1 MPHHP
6 PHPHPRLLI
15 LEERLNSLTHGIG
28 AALGVTALVLLLATC
43 RECGATRIVSYSI
56 YGASLIMLYTAS
68 TLYHGVMEQKLK
80 DILQRVDHS
89 AIYLLIAGTYTPFT
103 LITLNGPWGWTI
115 FGIEWG
121 LALAGII
128 YKVFF
133 YDEKHRG
140 ISTAVYLLMGW
151 MALIAIKPLIGAL
164 HPGGLIWL
172 GIGGLSYSLGVIFY
186 LWRSLPFA
194 HVIWHLFVLGGSISH
209 FFAVFF
215 YT

>member
-1 MPHHP
+1 MAHGV
-6 PHPHPRLLI
+6 
-15 LEERLNSLTHGIG
+15 SHGIG
-28 AALGVTALVLLLATC
+28 VALSIGGLAVLVATAALRGDARLVASVAVFGTTLVL
-43 RECGATRIVSYSI
+43 
-56 YGASLIMLYTAS
+56 LYTAS
-68 TLYHGVMEQKLK
+68 TLYHSIPVLK
-80 DILQRVDHS
+80 AKRVLRILDHS

>member
-1 MPHHP
+1 MNNFS
-6 PHPHPRLLI
+6 PR
-15 LEERLNSLTHGIG
+15 EELANSLTHGLG
-28 AALGVTALVLLLATC
+28 AVLAVAALAVLVVFSARHGTAWHV
-43 RECGATRIVSYSI
+43 VSCSV
-56 YGASLIMLYTAS
+56 YGASMVALYLAS
-68 TLYHGVMEQKLK
+68 TLYHGVTNPRAKQVFHTL
-80 DILQRVDHS
+80 DHV

-103 LITLNGPWGWTI
+103 LLTLKGGWGWTI

-133 YDEKHRG
+133 YTHKHRG
-140 ISTAVYLLMGW
+140 VSTAIYLAMGW
-151 MALIAIKPLIGAL
+151 LAIIAIKPLLASL
-164 HPGGLIWL
+164 PTGGLIWL

-186 LWRSLPFA
+186 LWDRLPFA

-209 FFAVFF
+209 FFAIYL

>member
-1 MPHHP
+1 MPHRP
-6 PHPHPRLLI
+6 PHKHPRLLV

-28 AALGVTALVLLLATC
+28 AALSITALVLLLATC
-43 RECGATRIVSYSI
+43 RDCTATRIVSYSI
-56 YGASLIMLYTAS
+56 YGSSLILLYLAS
-68 TLYHGVMEQKLK
+68 TVYHGVMEEKLK
-80 DILQRVDHS
+80 EIFGRIDHS

-103 LITLNGPWGWTI
+103 LLTLKGGWGWTI

-133 YDEKHRG
+133 YTHKHRG
-140 ISTAVYLLMGW
+140 VSTAIYLAMGW
-151 MALIAIKPLIGAL
+151 LAIIAIKPLLASL
-164 HPGGLIWL
+164 PTGGLIWL

-186 LWRSLPFA
+186 LWDRLPFA

-209 FFAVFF
+209 FFAIFF